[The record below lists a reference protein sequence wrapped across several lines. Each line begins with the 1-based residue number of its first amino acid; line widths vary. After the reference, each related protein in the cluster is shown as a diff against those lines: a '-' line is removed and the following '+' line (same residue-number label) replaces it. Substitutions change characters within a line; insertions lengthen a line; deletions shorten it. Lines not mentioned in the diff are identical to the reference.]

1 MNLTPEER
9 EKINKRAARF
19 GEKTV
24 DDILAEEN
32 AKKEEI
38 MAKREAE
45 KQDRET
51 KKAEIIAAKEAE
63 EAKKRAR
70 AERFGMA
77 GGDEGPTKKAKM

>member
-1 MNLTPEER
+1 MLLPIFFSSDKVIVLFNESP
-9 EKINKRAARF
+9 KI
-19 GEKTV
+19 G
-24 DDILAEEN
+24 D
-32 AKKEEI
+32 
-38 MAKREAE
+38 EALGSE
-45 KQDRET
+45 QTSET